1 MKRGFYSG
9 NDSKS
14 THEKVCID
22 VYKSTFTTGNLMF
35 HVLHKSLLVTYINA
49 EMQPKQQ
56 QQQQTLQY
64 IKYNLLI
71 QSILV
76 YK

>member
-1 MKRGFYSG
+1 
-9 NDSKS
+9 
-14 THEKVCID
+14 
-22 VYKSTFTTGNLMF
+22 MF

-64 IKYNLLI
+64 IKYNLLM